1 MENFWF
7 AFSLT
12 LLAGLATGI
21 GSLLAFITR
30 KIDTRFLAIT
40 LGFSAGVMIFISF
53 MELLPMAMNHLAH
66 SYEKHHGDLIVYATF
81 FAAIVF
87 TALIDMAVP
96 NSENPHELHK
106 NKEEIQDIK
115 EIRHQPKKL
124 LRLGIFTAVVLALH
138 NLPEGLA
145 TFVSALQT
153 PTLAYPIA
161 LAIAIH
167 NIPEGIA
174 VSVPIYA
181 ATGSRKKAFCYSFI
195 SGLAE
200 PIGALIGFAFLMPFI
215 NNDWFVLVFPF
226 VAGIMVYIS
235 FDELLPAA
243 REYGRHHLTIIGLF
257 SGMMLMA
264 VSLGLL

>member
-1 MENFWF
+1 MSNFWF

-21 GSLLAFITR
+21 GSVLAFVTR
-30 KIDTRFLAIT
+30 KFDTRFLAVA

-53 MELLPMAMNHLAH
+53 TDLLPLAIIT
-66 SYEKHHGDLIVYATF
+66 LMPVYGKKGELMVFAVF
-81 FAAIVF
+81 FLAVIL
-87 TALIDMAVP
+87 TALIDMVIP

-106 NKEEIQDIK
+106 DKEEMQEIK
-115 EIRHQPKKL
+115 EVRHQPKKL
-124 LRLGIFTAVVLALH
+124 LRLGIFTAVALALH

-145 TFVSALQT
+145 TFVSAMQA
-153 PTLAYPIA
+153 PSLAYPIA

-174 VSVPIYA
+174 VSVPIYF
-181 ATGSRKKAFCYSFI
+181 ATGSRKKAFAYSFL

-200 PIGALIGFAFLMPFI
+200 PIGALIGYALLMPFLTGEL
-215 NNDWFVLVFPF
+215 FVLVFPF

-257 SGMMLMA
+257 IGMLIMA
-264 VSLGLL
+264 LSLVLL

>member
-1 MENFWF
+1 MSAFWF

-21 GSLLAFITR
+21 GSVLAFVTR
-30 KIDTRFLAIT
+30 KLDTRFLSVA

-53 MELLPMAMNHLAH
+53 TELLPMAVSSLSAGYGKKAELMVFGMFFLAVA
-66 SYEKHHGDLIVYATF
+66 L
-81 FAAIVF
+81 
-87 TALIDMAVP
+87 TAVIDMVVP
-96 NSENPHELHK
+96 GSENPHELHK
-106 NKEEIQDIK
+106 DKDEMQEIKDA
-115 EIRHQPKKL
+115 RHKPQKL
-124 LRLGIFTAVVLALH
+124 FRLGVFTAAALALH

-145 TFVSALQT
+145 TFVSALQM
-153 PTLAYPIA
+153 PSLAYPIA

-174 VSVPIYA
+174 VSVPIYF
-181 ATGSRKKAFCYSFI
+181 ATGSRKKAFAYSFL

-200 PIGALIGFAFLMPFI
+200 PVGALIGYALLMPFLS
-215 NNDWFVLVFPF
+215 DAMYVLVFPF

-243 REYGRHHLTIIGLF
+243 REYGQHHLSILGLF
-257 SGMMLMA
+257 FGMLIMA
-264 VSLGLL
+264 FSLVFL